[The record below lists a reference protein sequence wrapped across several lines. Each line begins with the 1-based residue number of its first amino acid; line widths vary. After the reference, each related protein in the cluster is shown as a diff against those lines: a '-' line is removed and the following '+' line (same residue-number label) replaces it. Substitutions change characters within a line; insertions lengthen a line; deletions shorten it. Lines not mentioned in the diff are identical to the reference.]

1 VRILVIDDSA
11 EFRDQ
16 VARWLAGAMP
26 DAEVTRWDPVAQG
39 KPAIGFDWR
48 RYDAMLLDDTPGA
61 GVDGLAWLREFRLE
75 GRVPPTLVLSETGGE
90 DMAVKAVK
98 AGAADYLRKADISP
112 VKLAMALKEAVL
124 EATSV
129 SSDLERLRMTQS
141 IQVQVSLVGKPG
153 GEIGIAAHGYRVL
166 NRIGEGG
173 MSRVYL
179 AEREE
184 DGLQLVLKMLD
195 PRLARDPAS
204 QARFVREYQIIQRIQ
219 NEHVVMIF
227 DQGFTS
233 NTPWLAMEYFPG
245 GDLQARIRSGISS
258 MGALKIL
265 VQIAEALD
273 AVHSAGVVHRD
284 LKPQNI
290 MFRENHRLAILDFG
304 LAREIDATSTLTQKG
319 MVMATPL
326 YMSPEQC
333 LGHPHDERGDLYST
347 GVILYEMLTGS
358 HMFEGE
364 NAPQLAYQHV
374 HGPIPQLPKRLA
386 GYQSLL
392 ERLVAKRPDDRFQSA
407 RELFNHIA
415 H

>member
-1 VRILVIDDSA
+1 MRILVIDDSA

-16 VARWLAGAMP
+16 VARSLAGAMP
-26 DAEVTRWDPVAQG
+26 DAELALWDPVAQG
-39 KPAIGFDWR
+39 KPSVGFDWR
-48 RYDAMLLDDTPGA
+48 RYDAMLLDDTPGP

-75 GRVPPTLVLSETGGE
+75 ANVPPTLVLSDTGGE

-98 AGAADYLRKADISP
+98 AGAADYIRKADLSP
-112 VKLAMALKEAVL
+112 VKLAMALKEALL
-124 EATSV
+124 ESV
-129 SSDLERLRMTQS
+129 VISRDADHLRMTQS
-141 IQVQVSLVGKPG
+141 LEVNQIGQPPGDVGVV
-153 GEIGIAAHGYRVL
+153 AAGYRVL
-166 NRIGEGG
+166 RLIGEGG
-173 MSRVYL
+173 MSHVYL

-184 DGLQLVLKMLD
+184 DGLRLVLKMLD

-204 QARFVREYQIIQRIQ
+204 RARFVREYKIIQRIQ

-227 DQGFTS
+227 DQGFAS
-233 NTPWLAMEYFPG
+233 DTPWLAMEYFPG
-245 GDLQARIRSGISS
+245 GDLQARIRKGISS

-265 VQIAEALD
+265 VQMAEALD

-304 LAREIDATSTLTQKG
+304 LARELDATSTLTQKG

-347 GVILYEMLTGS
+347 GVILYEMLTGQ
-358 HMFEGE
+358 HMFEGD

-374 HGPIPQLPKRLA
+374 HGEVPKLPKRLA
-386 GYQSLL
+386 GYQPLL
-392 ERLVAKRPDDRFQSA
+392 ERLVAKRPENRFQSA
-407 RELFNHIA
+407 RELFNYIA